1 MFGEYIKN
9 LRENQGL
16 LQREVAAF
24 LKVDTAFISKIERN
38 EKSASRN
45 HLSKLAQVFQVD
57 EAELLKYWL
66 ADKVYQVI
74 SEEDHKLEILK
85 VAEKE
90 VKYNQKK
97 SE

>member
-9 LRENQGL
+9 IRENKGL

-24 LKVDTAFISKIERN
+24 LEVDTAFISKIERN

-45 HLSKLAQVFQVD
+45 HLPKLS
-57 EAELLKYWL
+57 ELFNVSESEIIKYWL

-74 SEEDHKLEILK
+74 SDEDQKLEILK
-85 VAEKE
+85 VAEEK
-90 VKYNQKK
+90 VKYNQKTSK
-97 SE
+97 